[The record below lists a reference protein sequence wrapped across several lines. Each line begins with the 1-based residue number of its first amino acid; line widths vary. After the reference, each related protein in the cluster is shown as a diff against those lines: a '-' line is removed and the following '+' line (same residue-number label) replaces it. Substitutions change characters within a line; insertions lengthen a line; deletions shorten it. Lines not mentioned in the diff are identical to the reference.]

1 MLCVTYRT
9 TGVCM
14 KCYLGA
20 KHKQYFRGHLNY
32 RAAPRPRKEE
42 PWMALQR
49 RQAAAAAAGDGVAAA
64 DPDVQKWAATL
75 VEFLTQLSW
84 GEGEKRKTG
93 TVMVLAENG
102 VWKAWV
108 HDRDGKRAAWV
119 SGGSL
124 LDLVDSVDQG
134 LANDSLT
141 WKDDQ
146 PGRR

>member
-1 MLCVTYRT
+1 
-9 TGVCM
+9 
-14 KCYLGA
+14 
-20 KHKQYFRGHLNY
+20 
-32 RAAPRPRKEE
+32 
-42 PWMALQR
+42 MALQR

-64 DPDVQKWAATL
+64 DPDVTKWAATL